1 MHKRQDASDYQSAWF
16 FSDTSH
22 MILIKFGI
30 GEFTPQVVKEIQF
43 WFVTV

>member
-1 MHKRQDASDYQSAWF
+1 
-16 FSDTSH
+16 

-43 WFVTV
+43 WFVTVWTAINFIF